1 MRGTHSERGVV
12 LPMVLLVVVVLAIL
26 LAAGFAGLSSE
37 RRVHANDE
45 AALDAFT
52 LAETGLELFLAKRD
66 SFGFAA
72 APPAP
77 SESTRIALRGG
88 YADVVLTQMRVDA
101 AARRYG
107 YVVRSHGVST
117 VKALTGTP
125 QAERT
130 VAQFAVWQATSVKV
144 LAGWTSLSGL
154 RKNGNAGTLT
164 GDDGCG
170 QADTVAGVA
179 VPTVPGY
186 SGQTGPVRGKPPILD
201 LGTPQQAAE
210 ATGIDWDAVVNKGAV
225 QPDITIPPG
234 NWPDFSNPNYWPVIK
249 LVGDWTLPGAG
260 QGTLI
265 VTGSLTINGSNMWN
279 GIILAGGNLTSNG
292 NNTVEGAV
300 VSGLNVELGQSLPP
314 ASVGNGTKV
323 FQYNSC
329 NVTRA
334 MAKMAQLVGYSNAWV
349 DNWPTY

>member
-1 MRGTHSERGVV
+1 MIGTRSERGVA
-12 LPMVLLVVVVLAIL
+12 LPMVLLVIVVLAIL

-37 RRVHANDE
+37 RRVTANDV
-45 AALDAFT
+45 AALDAFA
-52 LAETGLELFLAKRD
+52 LAETGLELFLARRD
-66 SFGFAA
+66 SFGFTA

-88 YADVVLTQMRVDA
+88 YADVVLNQMRVDA
-101 AARRYG
+101 VAKQYG
-107 YVVRSHGVST
+107 YVLRSHGVST

-130 VAQFAVWQATSVKV
+130 VAEYVVWQATTMRV

-154 RKNGNAGTLT
+154 QKNGNAGTLS
-164 GDDGCG
+164 GDDGCD

-179 VPTVPGY
+179 VPTNPGY
-186 SGQTGPVRGKPPILD
+186 SGQKGPVSGKPPILN
-201 LGTPQQAAE
+201 LGTPQEGAA
-210 ATGIDWDAVVNKGAV
+210 ATGIDWDGIVNKNTV
-225 QPDITIPPG
+225 EPDVTIPPG
-234 NWPDFSNPNYWPVIK
+234 TWPDFSNPNYWPVIK

-300 VSGLNVELGQSLPP
+300 VSGLNVEFGQSLPP
-314 ASVGNGTKV
+314 ASVGNGTKT

-334 MAKMAQLVGYSNAWV
+334 MDKMAQLVGYSNAWV